1 MRDRLTT
8 HLRVPA
14 LSLAYGLLWLGL
26 YLISQAYWFLPAG
39 LRFGAFLLAP
49 RKLWLWLIGAEWVAA
64 LLMHL
69 WIRPLPDISIVL
81 WATLPPPLIV
91 AGIIAVMRRNKFTLQ
106 LWPPEHLG
114 QLLLTALM
122 ATTAVTLAN
131 TPVLGPISRLI
142 ISNRPIALA
151 NIMLGDYLGI
161 LLIAPVLVLL
171 LRAPPD
177 EHDSKQLLFDIAAFL
192 LPVIFSIL
200 LLLNYGLPLG
210 RYATVLTLI
219 PVIYI
224 AFRHG
229 WRGASLA
236 LLASSAAIT
245 LRTGLDVR
253 ANQPAAA
260 QLFLAVAGTGAL
272 LLGAATDALRQSGTR
287 LARQNKLLEE
297 ANLRLDQLSHRLA
310 RAARGNLR
318 KEEYDRRRIASELH
332 DELSQNLTA
341 IQIQIKLEQPR
352 LEQVGLIDIANSV
365 NQLIQRMRHSVRHL
379 LDTLQ
384 PSVLSEFGLARALEE
399 GPIRALVRSSGM
411 AYHLHISGDLRTLD
425 DDMRTAIY
433 RIIQEAATNAVRHA
447 RANRFTV
454 RLRVACHG
462 NRILALVKLIDNG
475 IGLAAQPTR
484 EKGRGLTGMRDR
496 VLALG
501 GTMHLRTH
509 HGGLQIHVLLQQ
521 PLSDE

>member
-1 MRDRLTT
+1 M
-8 HLRVPA
+8 
-14 LSLAYGLLWLGL
+14 GL

-49 RKLWLWLIGAEWVAA
+49 RKLWPWLIGAEWAAA

-69 WIRPLPDISIVL
+69 WIRPLPDIPIVL
-81 WATLPPPLIV
+81 WATLLQPLIV
-91 AGIIAVMRRNKFTLQ
+91 AGVIAIMRRSKFSLR
-106 LWPPEHLG
+106 LWPPKRLG
-114 QLLLTALM
+114 QLLLTALI
-122 ATTAVTLAN
+122 ASTAVTLVNA
-131 TPVLGPISRLI
+131 PVLGPISRI
-142 ISNRPIALA
+142 VISNRPIALA

-171 LRAPPD
+171 LRAPPN
-177 EHDSKQLLFDIAAFL
+177 EHDGKQLLFDITFFL
-192 LPVIFSIL
+192 LPVIFSVL
-200 LLLNYGLPLG
+200 LLLNYGIPLG

-219 PVIYI
+219 PVIYL

-245 LRTGLDVR
+245 LRTGGLDIR
-253 ANQPAAA
+253 ADQPAAA

-272 LLGAATDALRQSGTR
+272 LLGAATDALRQSSAR
-287 LARQNKLLEE
+287 LAHQNKLLEE

-318 KEEYDRRRIASELH
+318 KEEYDRRWIAAELH

-352 LEQVGLIDIANSV
+352 LEQVGLIDIAHSI

-384 PSVLSEFGLARALEE
+384 PSVLNEFGLARALEE
-399 GPIRALVRSSGM
+399 GPIQALVRSSGM
-411 AYHLHISGDLRTLD
+411 TYHLDIYGDLRTLD
-425 DDMRTAIY
+425 DDMRIAIY

-447 RANRFTV
+447 KASIFNV
-454 RLRVACHG
+454 RLRVGCHG
-462 NRILALVKLIDNG
+462 NRTLALVKLVDNG
-475 IGLAAQPTR
+475 IGLAPGHNRDQ
-484 EKGRGLTGMRDR
+484 GRGLTGMRNR

-501 GTMHLRTH
+501 GTIHLRNH
-509 HGGLQIHVLLQQ
+509 HDGLQIHVLLQQ
-521 PLSDE
+521 PLSDEDE

>member
-1 MRDRLTT
+1 MRDRLIS
-8 HLRVPA
+8 HLRSPA
-14 LSLAYGLLWLGL
+14 LSLAYGLLWMGL
-26 YLISQAYWFLPAG
+26 YSISQAYWFLPAG

-49 RKLWLWLIGAEWVAA
+49 RKLWPWLIGAEWAAA

-81 WATLPPPLIV
+81 WVTLSQPLIV
-91 AGIIAVMRRNKFTLQ
+91 AGVIAIMHRGEFSLR
-106 LWPPEHLG
+106 LWPPERLG
-114 QLLLTALM
+114 QLLLTALI
-122 ATTAVTLAN
+122 ASTAVTLAN
-131 TPVLGPISRLI
+131 APVLGPISHI
-142 ISNRPIALA
+142 VITNRPIALA

-171 LRAPPD
+171 LHAPPD
-177 EHDSKQLLFDIAAFL
+177 KHDSKQLLFDIAFFL

-200 LLLNYGLPLG
+200 LLLNYGLPLSH
-210 RYATVLTLI
+210 YATVLTLI
-219 PVIYI
+219 PILYL

-245 LRTGLDVR
+245 LRTGFDVR
-253 ANQPAAA
+253 ADQPAAA

-272 LLGAATDALRQSGTR
+272 LLGAATDALRQSSTR

-297 ANLRLDQLSHRLA
+297 ANLQLDQLSQRLA

-318 KEEYDRRRIASELH
+318 KEEYDRRWIASELH

-352 LEQVGLIDIANSV
+352 LERVGLIDVAHSI

-384 PSVLSEFGLARALEE
+384 PSILSEFGLARALEE
-399 GPIRALVRSSGM
+399 GPIRALVCSAGM
-411 AYHLHISGDLRTLD
+411 AYHLDIYGDLRTLD

-433 RIIQEAATNAVRHA
+433 RIVQEAATNAVRHA
-447 RANRFTV
+447 QASRFDV
-454 RLRVACHG
+454 HLRIGCHG
-462 NRILALVKLIDNG
+462 DRILALVKLIDNG
-475 IGLAAQPTR
+475 IGLAAQHNR
-484 EKGRGLTGMRDR
+484 KKGRGLAGMRDR

-501 GTMHLRTH
+501 GTMHLRNH